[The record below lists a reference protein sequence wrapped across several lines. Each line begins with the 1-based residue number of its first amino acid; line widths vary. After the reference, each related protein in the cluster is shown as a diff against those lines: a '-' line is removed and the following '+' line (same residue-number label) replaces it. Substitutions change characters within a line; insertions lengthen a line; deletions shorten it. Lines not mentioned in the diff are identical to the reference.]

1 MKFIGHPNEHEKWIR
16 KAAKS
21 EEKQKEKQQ
30 QQQQQKL
37 EKHTKTERTNTSSS
51 SSTSSSQCC
60 TSIPEKLESRLV
72 AMDADVGGE
81 RLFVKDFWDTFED
94 SLDTVINV
102 GGCCTNMNYLYTC
115 STPA

>member
-30 QQQQQKL
+30 KQQ
-37 EKHTKTERTNTSSS
+37 KHTKTERTNTSSS
-51 SSTSSSQCC
+51 SSSSSSQCC
-60 TSIPEKLESRLV
+60 TSIPEELESRLV
-72 AMDADVGGE
+72 SMDADVGGE
-81 RLFVKDFWDTFED
+81 RIFVKDFWDTFED

-102 GGCCTNMNYLYTC
+102 GGCCTNMNYLCTC
-115 STPA
+115 STP